1 MDLRSDSGA
10 YRQTV
15 LIVDHDERS
24 RTVLADALRRL
35 GATIVEAANFEDALM
50 AAERRRPDL
59 AITEVLLPTI
69 SGYELCR
76 CLKERYGPELP
87 VVFVSGER
95 TQPADRVAGLL
106 IGADDYLV
114 KPVQPDELLARVR
127 RLMPRTRASGRRR
140 SQLTA
145 REEEVLALMTEG
157 FRQKEIAE
165 QLVITPRTVAKHV
178 EHILSKFDVHSRTEA
193 VVAALRDEWRSR
205 A

>member
-24 RTVLADALRRL
+24 RTVLADALRPL
-35 GATIVEAANFEDALM
+35 GGTVVEAANVEDALV
-50 AAERRRPDL
+50 AAEHQRPDV

-76 CLKERYGPELP
+76 CLKERYGPEPP

-106 IGADDYLV
+106 IGADDSLV

-127 RLMPRTRASGRRR
+127 RLMPRTRAGGRRR

-193 VVAALRDEWRSR
+193 IVAALRDEWRSR